1 LSEVITELSKPTWWI
16 SVVVAGLAI
25 NLISAYLKQSLDGLL
40 ARTFSWWRTI
50 SQAKRDEWTTRVQ
63 AIQASEELHEYELA
77 NEFRL
82 RLRAINLLLLA
93 IFLST
98 MRLAFGTPH
107 NEYSKIFMFAIVAYA
122 FFSAFLTFIKASDT
136 EKALAEAK
144 NK

>member
-40 ARTFSWWRTI
+40 ARTFSWWRTR

-98 MRLAFGTPH
+98 MRLAF
-107 NEYSKIFMFAIVAYA
+107 MFAIVAYA